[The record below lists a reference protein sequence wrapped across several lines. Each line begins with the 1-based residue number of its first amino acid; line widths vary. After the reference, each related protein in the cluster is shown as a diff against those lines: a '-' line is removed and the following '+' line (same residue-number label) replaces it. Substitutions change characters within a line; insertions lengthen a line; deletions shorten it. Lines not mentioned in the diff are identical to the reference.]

1 MFGRRQKKVEML
13 FVTSRRA
20 VCFILKSGSSKRER
34 RVLSCSSNPPGGSIA
49 QRNVGLLQ
57 ACRRPHDLCYGSSL
71 LTEKLQKLNWT
82 PSFRVKALIVAK
94 MLHTTP
100 PLTRTAFAYVIIR
113 ITLCPAGV
121 GRVLSAVT
129 CCVRGLHELY
139 AFSAKKRWAGAS
151 IHISHGNAPSFKYD
165 FTSIC

>member
-1 MFGRRQKKVEML
+1 ML

-20 VCFILKSGSSKRER
+20 VFFFILKSGFSKRER

-57 ACRRPHDLCYGSSL
+57 ACRRPQDLCYDRHS
-71 LTEKLQKLNWT
+71 LQKSCRNLIERLPSEWKRWLLQRCCT
-82 PSFRVKALIVAK
+82 PPPQ
-94 MLHTTP
+94 P
-100 PLTRTAFAYVIIR
+100 PLTHTRTVFAYVIIR

-139 AFSAKKRWAGAS
+139 AFSAKKRGAGSS